1 MKKFEGNKGSILE
14 GKSLEIGG
22 LIQQDTAG
30 EVEHIRNKTTNQQDE
45 GVDYKRIVQDNFDY
59 FEYIRKIKN
68 EETKDKQNG

>member
-1 MKKFEGNKGSILE
+1 LKKGDENKGSILE

-30 EVEHIRNKTTNQQDE
+30 KVEHIRNKTTNQQDE
-45 GVDYKRIVQDNFDY
+45 GVDYKRKVANDFNY

-68 EETKDKQNG
+68 ENKDK